1 MSKYRIN
8 AGKYRH
14 VIAIEKLDKNKNKYG
29 EPTNK
34 WIEFLQVRAAIY
46 PISGREFFSAEKVN
60 SEVTHK
66 INIRYIKGL
75 TPDMRIKF
83 GDRLF
88 SIISIIN
95 FQERNTELQILAK
108 ELL

>member
-14 VIAIEKLDKNKNKYG
+14 VIEIEKLDKHKNKYG

>member
-14 VIAIEKLDKNKNKYG
+14 VIVIEKLDKNKNKYG

-46 PISGREFFSAEKVN
+46 PISGREFFLAEKVN

-95 FQERNTELQILAK
+95 FQERNTELQILTK